1 MKSYLSIFAGL
12 ACLLLFVVGEVATAR
27 ASDSPAG
34 KETVLKA
41 SDMTGKIFPDKVFFR
56 GQVATVQ
63 MRNTAGLHFAD
74 DTYLLVGLVDN
85 SGYSSDIRQKYQ
97 GYLITEV
104 PLEVGGQKLAPGAYG
119 IGFIT
124 GGKLVVMDLGAHDVF
139 ETASSRDSEIKRP
152 VPLQILPAT
161 EAGKYRLYA
170 GRDYVEIGRAQ

>member
-1 MKSYLSIFAGL
+1 MKSWLSVFAGVGIV
-12 ACLLLFVVGEVATAR
+12 LLFAVGEITTAR
-27 ASDSPAG
+27 ASAPPAG

-63 MRNTAGLHFAD
+63 MRNTAGIHFAD

-97 GYLITEV
+97 AYLINEV
-104 PLEVGGQKLAPGAYG
+104 ALEVGGQKLAPGAYG
-119 IGFIT
+119 IGFLN

-170 GRDYVEIGRAQ
+170 GRDYVEIGRGQ

>member
-1 MKSYLSIFAGL
+1 MKSSLSIFAGL

-27 ASDSPAG
+27 ASDPPAG

-41 SDMTGKIFPDKVFFR
+41 SDMTGKVFPDKVFFR

-152 VPLQILPAT
+152 VPLQILPAK